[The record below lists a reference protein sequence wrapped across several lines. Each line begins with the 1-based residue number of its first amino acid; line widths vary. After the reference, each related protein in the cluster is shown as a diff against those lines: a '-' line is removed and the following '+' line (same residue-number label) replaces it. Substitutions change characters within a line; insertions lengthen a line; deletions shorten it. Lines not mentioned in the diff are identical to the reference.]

1 MCYACEQQL
10 QYCMVLS
17 KPGSN
22 EERKEFGPGEGG
34 MCESVSVCVD
44 VCVSVCCGSDCVYYV
59 NMPTC
64 TCSLCIQPS
73 DASPKFYNVR
83 PRQSWNEEEKPKPG
97 VEPAIDEEVGRLSS
111 SSSVEL

>member
-1 MCYACEQQL
+1 
-10 QYCMVLS
+10 V
-17 KPGSN
+17 
-22 EERKEFGPGEGG
+22 
-34 MCESVSVCVD
+34 
-44 VCVSVCCGSDCVYYV
+44 SDCVYYVSDSVCYV